1 MKSVRICHF
10 LLLCIASPV
19 GRAAEEQITH
29 PAELALELTTRMAG
43 DTDVKLDTLLRVVES
58 AVKAD
63 RFDVAEQ
70 ALKQMDDSRRVVA
83 TVAMVRALAARGA
96 DHAELRKE
104 LESTKAFVTRG
115 NGLAADR
122 ARMEMALGL
131 AVCGGDA
138 STIED
143 WMNQIVDKET
153 ALAARLREL
162 IADAETKYDHQAAL
176 ELVLEGAKSG
186 PFPAAVT
193 AGGELLALAFKRHDE
208 AQSQEEVAAA
218 VKLGLQALELP
229 KNANVDATSLRFDG
243 AVKLFRAGAEE
254 ESRLVFE
261 KAMTGLNGM
270 PNGYE
275 LKALLHAK
283 WAELWVA
290 RGKKEE
296 ALKIVEKGRRLAN
309 AHLVEMHRPGVLAP
323 LASAAALAGNQQ
335 LFEDILDE
343 ALVVAAGNPNPR
355 VRLLAGVNIC
365 LSFLSSGDTLTH
377 DLLAR
382 LRALDSS
389 SSAESGS

>member
-1 MKSVRICHF
+1 
-10 LLLCIASPV
+10 
-19 GRAAEEQITH
+19 
-29 PAELALELTTRMAG
+29 MAG